1 MFKTKQKKKSA
12 RSASNL
18 KSLTKL
24 FMVGQFYMLICIAVL
39 ELTRQ
44 RCETGL
50 EPVISSAIKRDRLA
64 YGALA

>member
-1 MFKTKQKKKSA
+1 
-12 RSASNL
+12 
-18 KSLTKL
+18 
-24 FMVGQFYMLICIAVL
+24 MLICIAVL